1 MVDILI
7 PIKFTDVYGA
17 FSLSRRHHAISVVLR
32 HSNVLVKMLCRAL
45 ERGDDVADVDLLA
58 HAGLSGDRLQRAFEP
73 SHHFARPFPA
83 AGLVHEARKAAQLR
97 LAADRMMEA

>member
-17 FSLSRRHHAISVVLR
+17 FSLSRR
-32 HSNVLVKMLCRAL
+32 CRAL

-83 AGLVHEARKAAQLR
+83 ASLGPVLN
-97 LAADRMMEA
+97 